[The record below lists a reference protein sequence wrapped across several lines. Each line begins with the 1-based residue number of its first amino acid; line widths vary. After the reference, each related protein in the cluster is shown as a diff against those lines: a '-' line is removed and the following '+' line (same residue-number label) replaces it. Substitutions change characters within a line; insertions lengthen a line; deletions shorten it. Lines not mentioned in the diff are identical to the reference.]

1 MSRSQ
6 LLPRRMKTASIAGAR
21 EGAKGLKGIGIAIVR
36 RGGRGSGAA
45 RADIQSSAAAA
56 KTQVLC
62 DVDV

>member
-1 MSRSQ
+1 ME
-6 LLPRRMKTASIAGAR
+6 TASIAGAR

-45 RADIQSSAAAA
+45 RADIQSYAAAA